1 MRTLRA
7 LQIVEKS
14 LHGLQA
20 SGVDRLQDV
29 ERREQERA
37 GAAGG
42 IQNRDPGKR
51 LPEGADEFRTLAA
64 GDDVLSELLDVQI
77 AGDEVVDRRDLAGGE
92 FGVDLLVVP
101 APGHV
106 LAPRLRRQGIVARG
120 RRSFQPPR
128 LDTSSSPAAISG
140 GSSRL
145 STRASLCVDVV
156 GDPVSDRLVE
166 IAVRIVLITAATHR
180 RRA

>member
-1 MRTLRA
+1 MLFEPASAPGGGRSFSPGGAYALRA
-7 LQIVEKS
+7 LQIVEES

-20 SGVDRLQDV
+20 GGVYRLQDV

-51 LPEGADEFRTLAA
+51 LPEGTDEFRPIAA
-64 GDDVLSELLDVQI
+64 GDDVLSELLDVQVVR
-77 AGDEVVDRRDLAGGE
+77 DEVVDRRDLPRGE
-92 FGVDLLVVP
+92 FGVDFLVAL

-106 LAPRLRRQGIVARG
+106 LAPRLRRQGIVARAG
-120 RRSFQPPR
+120 LFQPSR

-140 GSSRL
+140 GSSRF
-145 STRASLCVDVV
+145 SARASFVWM
-156 GDPVSDRLVE
+156 S
-166 IAVRIVLITAATHR
+166 
-180 RRA
+180 